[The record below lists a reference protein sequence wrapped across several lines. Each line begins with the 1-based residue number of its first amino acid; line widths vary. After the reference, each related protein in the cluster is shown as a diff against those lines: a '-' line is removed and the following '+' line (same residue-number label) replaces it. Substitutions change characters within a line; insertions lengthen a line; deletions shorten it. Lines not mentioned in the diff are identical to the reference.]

1 MEDSEQIMPRVVV
14 LDNLSQDGLELL
26 ESSGKIEYEVHTG
39 LKGEG
44 LRQTLLEYDGAIC
57 RSGVKLTGDVLE
69 GNSRL
74 KVIVRAGAGT
84 DNIDKEMATRQG
96 IVVMNTPGGNAVST
110 AELAITLML
119 ALSRN
124 VHPAYQ
130 SLIEGRW
137 DRKQYMGAQLSG
149 KTVGVIGL
157 GRVGQAVAERALA
170 LGMRVLGYDPF
181 LPSQRARELGITSFS
196 SVRELLPDVDY
207 LTVHTPLNDETRDL
221 IGTEE
226 VQLMKK
232 GARLV
237 NCARGGIYNT
247 AALAEGLQ
255 SGHLAGVAIDVY
267 ESEPCTENPLFGMP
281 NVLCTPHLGAS
292 TKEAQ
297 TGVAVEAARLLID
310 FFSTGSIKSSVNVS
324 PLDSA
329 TLESLSGLLNVAYRL
344 GLLMAQVCD
353 SPPTRCTLRYEGDV
367 AQKDCSLLS
376 AAFAAGLLERA
387 MEFEVN
393 IINAQFLLR
402 DRGIGLVEQKSSDTG
417 DFRNLITA
425 EIDNNGSTVSASAT
439 ILGNSIAGLVQM
451 DDSQLECRLE
461 GTLLVTRHA
470 DTPGVIGKIGEVCGN
485 FGVNIAYLSVGR
497 RPGEPTGTQLG
508 VLMLDDEPPA
518 EAIEALLALE
528 PIQRTAIVHLPPA
541 SELPPWMRGS
551 A

>member
-1 MEDSEQIMPRVVV
+1 MPRVVV
-14 LDNLSQDGLELL
+14 LDNLSQDGLDLL
-26 ESSGKIEYEVHTG
+26 KSSGVIDFEVHTG
-39 LKGEG
+39 LKGDE

-57 RSGVKLTGDVLE
+57 RSGVKLTADVLE

-84 DNIDKEMATRQG
+84 DNIDKQMATRQG
-96 IVVMNTPGGNAVST
+96 MVVMNTPGGNSVST
-110 AELAITLML
+110 AELALTLML

-137 DRKQYMGAQLSG
+137 DRKQYMGTQLSG

-157 GRVGQAVAERALA
+157 GRVGQAVAERARA
-170 LGMRVLGYDPF
+170 LGMRVIGFDPF
-181 LPSQRARELGITSFS
+181 LPAQRAAELGITGCS
-196 SVRELLPDVDY
+196 SVQELLPEIDY
-207 LTVHTPLNDETRDL
+207 LTVHTPLTDETRDL
-221 IGTEE
+221 IGSEE
-226 VQLMKK
+226 IKLMKK

-247 AALAEGLQ
+247 EALAEGLK

-281 NVLCTPHLGAS
+281 NVVCTPHLGAS

-310 FFSTGSIKSSVNVS
+310 FFTTGSIKSSVNVS

-329 TLESLSGLLNVAYRL
+329 TLESLSGLLNLAYRL
-344 GLLMAQVCD
+344 GLLLAEVCD
-353 SPPTRCTLRYEGDV
+353 SPPTRCTLRYEGEV
-367 AQKDCSLLS
+367 AQRDCSLLS
-376 AAFAAGLLERA
+376 SAFAAGLLERA
-387 MEFEVN
+387 MELEVS

-402 DRGIGLVEQKSSDTG
+402 DRGIELVEQKSCDIG

-425 EIDNNGSTVSASAT
+425 EIASNGCSVTASAT

-451 DDSQLECRLE
+451 DDSELECRLE
-461 GTLLVTRHA
+461 GTLLVTRHS
-470 DTPGVIGKIGEVCGN
+470 DTPGVIGKIGEVCGKHS
-485 FGVNIAYLSVGR
+485 VNIAYLSVGR
-497 RPGEPTGTQLG
+497 CPGKPTGTQLG
-508 VLMLDDEPPA
+508 VLMLDNEPPE
-518 EAIEALLALE
+518 EAMDELLALE
-528 PIQRTAIVHLPPA
+528 PMQRATIVHLPPA
-541 SELPPWMRGS
+541 DELPSWMRGS
-551 A
+551 AQ

>member
-1 MEDSEQIMPRVVV
+1 MPRVVV
-14 LDNLSQDGLELL
+14 LDNLSQDGLDLL
-26 ESSGKIEYEVHTG
+26 ESSGMIDYEVRTG
-39 LKGEG
+39 LKGEE

-84 DNIDKEMATRQG
+84 DNIDKNMATRQG
-96 IVVMNTPGGNAVST
+96 MVVMNTPGGNAVST
-110 AELAITLML
+110 AELALTLML
-119 ALSRN
+119 AMSRN

-137 DRKQYMGAQLSG
+137 DRKQYMGTQLMG

-157 GRVGQAVAERALA
+157 GRVGQALAERAQA
-170 LGMRVLGYDPF
+170 MGMRVLGYDPF
-181 LPSQRARELGITSFS
+181 LSSQRAGELGITTYAT
-196 SVRELLPDVDY
+196 VKEMLPDVDY
-207 LTVHTPLNDETRDL
+207 LTVHTPLNDETRNL
-221 IGTEE
+221 IDAEE
-226 VQLMKK
+226 IQLMKK

-247 AALAEGLQ
+247 EALAEGLR
-255 SGHLAGVAIDVY
+255 SGHLGGVAIDVY

-329 TLESLSGLLNVAYRL
+329 TLERLSGLLNLAHRL
-344 GLLMAQVCD
+344 GLLMAQVCEN
-353 SPPTRCTLRYEGDV
+353 PPTRCTLRYQGEV
-367 AQKDCSLLS
+367 AQQDCSLLS

-387 MEFEVN
+387 MDVQVS

-402 DRGIGLVEQKSSDTG
+402 DRGIELVEQKSSDTG
-417 DFRNLITA
+417 AFRSLITA
-425 EIDNNGSTVSASAT
+425 EVDNNGCTETASAT

-461 GTLLVTRHA
+461 GTLLMTRHN
-470 DTPGVIGKIGEVCGN
+470 DTPGVIGKIGEACGN
-485 FGVNIAYLSVGR
+485 HGVNIAYLSVGR

-508 VLMLDDEPPA
+508 MLMLDNEPPQ
-518 EAIEALLALE
+518 EAIDELLALQ
-528 PIQRTAIVHLPPA
+528 PIQHTAIIHLPPPN
-541 SELPPWMRGS
+541 ELPSWMRG
-551 A
+551 AAE

>member
-1 MEDSEQIMPRVVV
+1 MPRVVV
-14 LDNLSQDGLELL
+14 LDNLSQDGLDLL
-26 ESSGKIEYEVHTG
+26 ESSGLIDYEVRTG
-39 LKGEG
+39 LKGED

-84 DNIDKEMATRQG
+84 DNIDKDMATRQG
-96 IVVMNTPGGNAVST
+96 MVVMNTPGGNAVST
-110 AELAITLML
+110 AELALTLML
-119 ALSRN
+119 AMSRN

-137 DRKQYMGAQLSG
+137 DRKQYMGTQLMG

-157 GRVGQAVAERALA
+157 GRVGQALAERAQA
-170 LGMRVLGYDPF
+170 MGMRVHGYDPF
-181 LPSQRARELGITSFS
+181 LSAQRARELGITTFPT
-196 SVRELLPDVDY
+196 VKEMLPDIDY
-207 LTVHTPLNDETRDL
+207 LTVHTPLNDETRNL
-221 IGTEE
+221 IGANEI
-226 VQLMKK
+226 QLMKK

-247 AALAEGLQ
+247 EALAEGLR
-255 SGHLAGVAIDVY
+255 SGHLGGVAIDVY

-310 FFSTGSIKSSVNVS
+310 FFSTGSIRSSVNVS

-329 TLESLSGLLNVAYRL
+329 TLERLSGLLNLAHRL
-344 GLLMAQVCD
+344 GLLMAQVCE
-353 SPPTRCTLRYEGDV
+353 SPPTRCTLRYQGEV

-387 MEFEVN
+387 MDVEVS
-393 IINAQFLLR
+393 IINAQFLMR
-402 DRGIGLVEQKSSDTG
+402 DRGIELVEQKSSDTG
-417 DFRNLITA
+417 AFRSLITA
-425 EIDNNGSTVSASAT
+425 EIHNNGCTETASAT
-439 ILGNSIAGLVQM
+439 ILGDSIAGLVQM
-451 DDSQLECRLE
+451 GDSQLECRLE
-461 GTLLVTRHA
+461 GTLLMPRHN

-485 FGVNIAYLSVGR
+485 HGVNIAYLSVGR

-508 VLMLDDEPPA
+508 MLMLDNEPPA
-518 EAIEALLALE
+518 EAIEELLALE
-528 PIQRTAIVHLPPA
+528 PIQHTAIVHLPA
-541 SELPPWMRGS
+541 ANELPPWMRGTGE
-551 A
+551 

>member
-1 MEDSEQIMPRVVV
+1 MPRVVV
-14 LDNLSQDGLELL
+14 LDNLSRDGLDLL
-26 ESSGKIEYEVHTG
+26 ESSGVIDYEVHTG
-39 LKGEG
+39 LTGED

-57 RSGVKLTGDVLE
+57 RSGAKLTADVLQ
-69 GNSRL
+69 GNRRL

-110 AELAITLML
+110 AELALTLML

-124 VHPAYQ
+124 VYPAYQ

-137 DRKQYMGAQLSG
+137 DRKQYMGAQLMG

-157 GRVGQAVAERALA
+157 GRVGQAVAERAQA

-181 LPSQRARELGITSFS
+181 LPAQRARELGITSFS
-196 SVRELLPDVDY
+196 AVRDMLPEVDY
-207 LTVHTPLNDETRDL
+207 LTVHTPLTDETRDL
-221 IGTEE
+221 IGAEE
-226 VQLMKK
+226 IQLMKK

-247 AALAEGLQ
+247 EALAEGLK
-255 SGHLAGVAIDVY
+255 SGHLGGVAIDVY

-324 PLDSA
+324 PLDNA
-329 TLESLSGLLNVAYRL
+329 TLESQSGLLNLAYRL
-344 GLLMAQVCD
+344 GLFMAQVCD
-353 SPPTRCTLRYEGDV
+353 RPPTRCTLRCEGEV
-367 AQKDCSLLS
+367 AQTDCGLLS

-387 MEFEVN
+387 MDLEVS

-402 DRGIGLVEQKSSDTG
+402 DRGIALVEQKSSDTG

-425 EIDNNGSTVSASAT
+425 EIDNNGSTVAASGT

-451 DDSQLECRLE
+451 DNSQLECHLE
-461 GTLLVTRHA
+461 GTLLMTKHN
-470 DTPGVIGKIGEVCGN
+470 DTPGVIGKIGEVCGKH
-485 FGVNIAYLSVGR
+485 GVNIAYLSVSR
-497 RPGEPTGTQLG
+497 RPGAPTGTQIG
-508 VLMLDDEPPA
+508 ALMLDGDPPEAAIDE
-518 EAIEALLALE
+518 LLALDAV
-528 PIQRTAIVHLPPA
+528 QRAALVHLPPA
-541 SELPPWMRGS
+541 DELPPWMRGS
-551 A
+551 AE